1 MPLILAIE
9 NNRTQIA
16 GLTSIVRGVGA
27 ELILA
32 ESAAHAIKSLANRI
46 PDLILIPPLL
56 SSQDDRALTNRLR
69 ELGTAAA
76 HVRTLSIPI
85 LATSRAKPRGKLSML
100 RKSKEDPAGCAPEV
114 FRGQLAEY
122 LECAAGERERAAA
135 STWRSK
141 VAGGAVREANAA
153 GDCGGEEVAEPSSA
167 QQPCAPADTYTGAVD
182 ARAGEEQRMIAEA
195 TRAAVHARVAEERRA
210 GKAAAEAKA
219 AEERLAVV
227 KAALAAAEAKAID
240 EQRAAGEAARI
251 ATEARIVEEQRAA
264 RATAEATAAE
274 ERRANAAAE
283 ALAAE
288 QRRGAAESAMAATAE
303 ARVAEEQRAARATAE
318 ATAAEE
324 RCATV
329 AAETRR
335 AAGEVAQDEPSG
347 DGPPRPLPESEPTV
361 ARKTRKK
368 KRRRD
373 GQATDAASFFDPQEV
388 TFATLVGQLDEITG
402 TGRPRRRSGRADN

>member
-1 MPLILAIE
+1 MAA
-9 NNRTQIA
+9 T
-16 GLTSIVRGVGA
+16 A
-27 ELILA
+27 E
-32 ESAAHAIKSLANRI
+32 
-46 PDLILIPPLL
+46 
-56 SSQDDRALTNRLR
+56 
-69 ELGTAAA
+69 
-76 HVRTLSIPI
+76 
-85 LATSRAKPRGKLSML
+85 
-100 RKSKEDPAGCAPEV
+100 
-114 FRGQLAEY
+114 
-122 LECAAGERERAAA
+122 
-135 STWRSK
+135 
-141 VAGGAVREANAA
+141 
-153 GDCGGEEVAEPSSA
+153 
-167 QQPCAPADTYTGAVD
+167 
-182 ARAGEEQRMIAEA
+182 
-195 TRAAVHARVAEERRA
+195 ARVA
-210 GKAAAEAKA
+210 
-219 AEERLAVV
+219 
-227 KAALAAAEAKAID
+227 
-240 EQRAAGEAARI
+240 
-251 ATEARIVEEQRAA
+251 EEQRAA
-264 RATAEATAAE
+264 RATAEAAAAE
-274 ERRANAAAE
+274 ERRAKASAE

-288 QRRGAAESAMAATAE
+288 QRRGAAETAMAATAE